1 MSEFKLFDIVALKED
16 LPEEKLHEGQ
26 VGTIVEVYNDG
37 EGFEVEFVDR
47 EGRTYGLITLSSE
60 QLLALHYEPVYLA
73 A

>member
-1 MSEFKLFDIVALKED
+1 MSEFKLFDIVALKEN
-16 LPEEKLHEGQ
+16 LPEEKLYEGQ

-47 EGRTYGLITLSSE
+47 DGRTYGLIALSPK